1 MLSDNSTTPAL
12 RFHQRVRFTDTT
24 CEVTADRRHGRPVVC
39 LTSPL
44 VYEIGFLGS
53 GWAVTAPAGFCTD
66 LASLPRWT
74 QRFRWGRR
82 LADKLARSAIV
93 HDLLRQDRRVAKL
106 TGDLIF
112 FEAMGVDR
120 VRLAWRIAAF
130 VAVAFN
136 INRD

>member
-1 MLSDNSTTPAL
+1 MS
-12 RFHQRVRFTDTT
+12 RFTAATYDVTT
-24 CEVTADRRHGRPVVC
+24 DRKGGRPVVC

-44 VYEIGFLGS
+44 VYEVGFLGS
-53 GWAVTAPAGFCTD
+53 GWAITAPAGFCTD

-82 LADKLARSAIV
+82 LADKLARASIV
-93 HDLLRQDRRVAKL
+93 HDLLRGDLRVGKL

-120 VRLAWRIAAF
+120 VRLAWRL
-130 VAVAFN
+130 VALGAVLFN
-136 INRD
+136 FNRA

>member
-1 MLSDNSTTPAL
+1 MS
-12 RFHQRVRFTDTT
+12 RFTEATYD
-24 CEVTADRRHGRPVVC
+24 VTADRRHGRPVVC
-39 LTSPL
+39 LSSPL
-44 VYEIGFLGS
+44 HYEVGFLGS

-93 HDLLRQDRRVAKL
+93 HDLLRADLRVGKV
-106 TGDLIF
+106 TGDLVF

-120 VRLAWRIAAF
+120 VRLAWRL
-130 VAVAFN
+130 VALAGVLLN
-136 INRD
+136 GNRS

>member
-1 MLSDNSTTPAL
+1 MS
-12 RFHQRVRFTDTT
+12 RFTDARY
-24 CEVTADRRHGRPVVC
+24 EVTADRRNGRPVVC

-44 VYEIGFLGS
+44 AYEVGFLGS
-53 GWAVTAPAGFCTD
+53 GWAIEAPVGFSTD
-66 LASLPRWT
+66 LASLPGWT

-93 HDLLRQDRRVAKL
+93 HDLLRTDRRVGKV

-120 VRLAWRIAAF
+120 VRFAWRLVALAA
-130 VAVAFN
+130 VLTN
-136 INRD
+136 QNRG